1 MATLNF
7 STESVS
13 FMTTLRPYAL
23 KLTSNRQDAQD
34 LLQDTLMKA
43 FASRDKFK
51 EGTNLK
57 GWLYTIMRNTF
68 ITNYKKKVRR
78 KTFIDTT
85 DEMAHINTGRTAT
98 NDGNSTLAVTEV
110 MREVN
115 LLSYAY
121 KTPLKMYANGYHYK
135 EIADFLDIP
144 IGTVKNRIHVARKK
158 LTYTLSPNLHET
170 LGRKLHTAMV

>member
-1 MATLNF
+1 MATIDF
-7 STESVS
+7 RTESVS
-13 FMTTLRPYAL
+13 FMKTLRPYAL

-51 EGTNLK
+51 DGTNLK

-85 DEMAHINTGRTAT
+85 DELAHINNGRSAI
-98 NDGNSTLAVTEV
+98 NSGTSALAVNEIVNEV
-110 MREVN
+110 ER
-115 LLSYAY
+115 LSYAY

-158 LTYTLSPNLHET
+158 LTKTLNINLYET
-170 LGRKLHTAMV
+170 LGKELQRA

>member
-1 MATLNF
+1 MK
-7 STESVS
+7 
-13 FMTTLRPYAL
+13 TLRPYAL

-34 LLQDTLMKA
+34 LLQETLLKA

-78 KTFIDTT
+78 KTFIDST
-85 DEMAHINTGRTAT
+85 DDLAHINTGRKAR
-98 NDGNSTLAVTEV
+98 NEGVSELAVGEI
-110 MREVN
+110 MKQIDK
-115 LLSYAY
+115 LSYAY

-135 EIADFLDIP
+135 EIAEFLDIP
-144 IGTVKNRIHVARKK
+144 IGTVKNRIHVDRKK
-158 LTYTLSPNLHET
+158 LEKDLDQNLYDT
-170 LGRKLHTAMV
+170 LGKPLIMN